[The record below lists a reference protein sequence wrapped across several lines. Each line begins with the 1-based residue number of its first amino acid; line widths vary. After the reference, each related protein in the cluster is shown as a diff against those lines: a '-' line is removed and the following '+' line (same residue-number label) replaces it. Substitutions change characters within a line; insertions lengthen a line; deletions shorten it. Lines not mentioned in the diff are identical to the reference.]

1 MFGSKHLSP
10 ILVGITVVSACSSAT
25 TRSPRDSAP
34 ATTTT
39 SATTPATA
47 ATTTTSTASSATTA
61 RTDTGAT
68 TLPSTVPTTTPAPSP
83 APMPGLPMPAT
94 SADTAVRSSVGTN
107 TAAAATS
114 ATTTNATSTTGTPSA
129 TAATPMGNLL
139 MERQQLRLAVQSLN
153 RARAELQRSTATY
166 GGRKAS
172 IVQNID
178 GALHELRAA
187 GGPDSVNIAE
197 TTTEARVEG
206 REIHL
211 AVESLERARR
221 EMGSPTYVLG
231 GHRASVLA
239 AIDRAL
245 GDLRAAAEYEK

>member
-1 MFGSKHLSP
+1 MFGSRQLSLP
-10 ILVGITVVSACSSAT
+10 VAVGITVLSACSTAT
-25 TRSPRDSAP
+25 TRAPGASAP
-34 ATTTT
+34 GASISTPANSASSTTTA
-39 SATTPATA
+39 SA
-47 ATTTTSTASSATTA
+47 
-61 RTDTGAT
+61 DTGTT

-83 APMPGLPMPAT
+83 APMPGMPMPAT
-94 SADTAVRSSVGTN
+94 SGDTAARSTVGASA
-107 TAAAATS
+107 AAAATN
-114 ATTTNATSTTGTPSA
+114 TTTSTGPSA
-129 TAATPMGNLL
+129 TAAMPMGNAL

-153 RARAELQRSTATY
+153 RARTELQRSTASY
-166 GGRKAS
+166 GGKKSSA
-172 IVQNID
+172 VQNIE
-178 GALHELRAA
+178 GALGELRSA
-187 GGPDSVNIAE
+187 GGPDPVNIAE

-221 EMGSPTYVLG
+221 EMGSPSYMLG